1 MSALDF
7 RTDEELAG
15 ELEDLIDAAW
25 AAIDPIWDLSPDAHT
40 RLGDLLN
47 DAIEVVWELQR
58 RSRSST

>member
-25 AAIDPIWDLSPDAHT
+25 DDPIWDLSPDALT
-40 RLGDLLN
+40 RLGELLN